1 MEAKIGLSPEEM
13 ITVFNRMYL
22 DAWERTKERIN
33 WESAHISEQLAQGK
47 QVDISNWIV
56 EVLEVVVT
64 AARDGAVLTMIEN
77 NERIKSDLSRAGL
90 IIPETPD
97 EDSEDASV

>member
-22 DAWERTKERIN
+22 DSWERTKDRIN
-33 WESAHISEQLAQGK
+33 WESANISEQLAQGK
-47 QVDISNWIV
+47 QVDISSWIV

-77 NERIKSDLSRAGL
+77 NERIKSDLIQAGC
-90 IIPETPD
+90 IIPKTPD
-97 EDSEDASV
+97 EGTEDASI